1 MMMNNEFVYQQASR
15 WAAKAIPET
24 ADPAERVRRMYL
36 AAFARPAT
44 QDEIDHVLAFAGKQ
58 GTRSESE
65 VWADVA
71 HVLLNSAEFI
81 YVQ

>member
-1 MMMNNEFVYQQASR
+1 M
-15 WAAKAIPET
+15 IPET
-24 ADPAERVRRMYL
+24 ADPSERVRRMYL
-36 AAFARPAT
+36 AAYSRPAT
-44 QDEIDHVLAFAGKQ
+44 QGEIDNVLAFAGKQ
-58 GTRSESE
+58 GNRAESE